1 MKNYVFGME
10 SSVFVK
16 HFYKV
21 VDEKSYDKDNFKQY
35 WIIMTGKDADVLQ
48 KFYDTTFL
56 YYNKFVNALLAKSTK
71 IRVCKQRMGIELPV
85 NSDEMLM
92 LSQLR
97 EVSDTYVEQ
106 ISEKHLES
114 IKANPEIF
122 IQINE

>member
-1 MKNYVFGME
+1 MKNHVFGME

-21 VDEKSYDKDNFKQY
+21 VDEKSYDKESFKKY
-35 WIIMTGKDADVLQ
+35 WIIMTGKDADLLQ

-71 IRVCKQRMGIELPV
+71 IRVCKQTMGIELPA
-85 NSDEMLM
+85 SSEEMLL

-97 EVSDTYVEQ
+97 EIPDSYIEQ
-106 ISEKHLES
+106 ISEKYSES
-114 IKANPEIF
+114 MKANLDMYL
-122 IQINE
+122 QINE